1 MKEENIKMN
10 EIALVNSIVNE
21 LKSYGYTVNTEVPNL
36 YRSAD
41 IALLD
46 NDGEIWV
53 IECKIS
59 DISKAIEQ
67 SKTHMLSADKVF
79 IGTPYKKTKEKT
91 INKLKEAGIGL
102 IYLMN
107 DGSINIALKESN
119 KNNPYKPIRD
129 KLLQRIWEIA

>member
-10 EIALVNSIVNE
+10 EFSLVNSIVNE

-41 IALLD
+41 IAVID
-46 NDGEIWV
+46 NKGEIWI

-59 DISKAIEQ
+59 NIKKAIEQ

-79 IGTPYKKTKEKT
+79 IGTPFRKTTEKT
-91 INKLKEAGIGL
+91 IHKLKEAGIGL

-107 DGSINIALKESN
+107 DGSINIALEESN

-129 KLLQRIWEIA
+129 KLLQRIWETA